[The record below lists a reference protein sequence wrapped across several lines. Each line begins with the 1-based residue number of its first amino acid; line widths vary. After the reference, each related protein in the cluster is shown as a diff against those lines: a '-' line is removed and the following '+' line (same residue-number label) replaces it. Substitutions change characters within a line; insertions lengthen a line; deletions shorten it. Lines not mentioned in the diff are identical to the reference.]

1 MVFAGFMGKQGEGMS
16 LSFPRE
22 GARKRARHH
31 RARRQGAPPQGY
43 NSRMDMVQSIALAAG
58 LAWGSGIRLYAVL
71 FLAGLMSR
79 LGYVDLP
86 AGLALLSHPA
96 VLGASG
102 FMLVI
107 EFCADKMP
115 GLDTLWD
122 AAHTFIRIPA
132 GALLAALALAD
143 QDPALVLAAATLGGT
158 LASAVHLTKAGGR
171 ALINTSPEPFSNWT
185 ASFGEEALLLG
196 GLWTAL
202 MHPLAF
208 LAGLALF
215 LLAALWLLPKIWR
228 GLRLVWRSLQARLAR
243 QRL

>member
-1 MVFAGFMGKQGEGMS
+1 
-16 LSFPRE
+16 
-22 GARKRARHH
+22 
-31 RARRQGAPPQGY
+31 
-43 NSRMDMVQSIALAAG
+43 MDMIQSVALAAG

-71 FLAGLMSR
+71 FLAGLMAR
-79 LGYVDLP
+79 LGYVELP
-86 AGLALLSHPA
+86 PDLALLTHAA
-96 VLGASG
+96 VLVASG
-102 FMLVI
+102 SMVLI
-107 EFCADKMP
+107 EFFADKVP

-143 QDPALVLAAATLGGT
+143 QDPALILAAAILGGT
-158 LASAVHLTKAGGR
+158 LTSAVHLAKAGSR

-196 GLWTAL
+196 GLWTAFA
-202 MHPLAF
+202 HPLVF

-228 GLRLVWRSLQARLAR
+228 GLRVVWVRLKTALSR
-243 QRL
+243 QRP